1 MSWARAIAAALV
13 MSSLLIPVTEF
24 AFRHVSVIRRP
35 AEEAEDL
42 ALLNPGRVQQF
53 ASTARLDRANLKG
66 RLHETDPARLGRLYA
81 FCGLRVGPDRRADGG
96 NSPR

>member
-24 AFRHVSVIRRP
+24 RHVSVIRRRP
-35 AEEAEDL
+35 EEAEDL
-42 ALLNPGRVQQF
+42 ALPKPGRS
-53 ASTARLDRANLKG
+53 ATICINGPALDRANLKG
-66 RLHETDPARLGRLYA
+66 RLHENDPARLGRLYA
-81 FCGLRVGPDRRADGG
+81 VCGLRVGPDRRAHGG